1 MGPTL
6 TDLDKLLAM
15 PYGCGEQN
23 MLKFAPNIYILQYL
37 TKTNQLT
44 KEIEERAKKY
54 LISGNL
60 SSLHSKQKIATFLTC
75 YLHNPATDVDVVIE
89 SK

>member
-23 MLKFAPNIYILQYL
+23 MLKFAPNIYVLQYL
-37 TKTNQLT
+37 TKTRQLT
-44 KEIEERAKKY
+44 KDVEHKAKEY
-54 LISGNL
+54 MRSGKSNK
-60 SSLHSKQKIATFLTC
+60 S
-75 YLHNPATDVDVVIE
+75 
-89 SK
+89 

>member
-1 MGPTL
+1 MGPSL

-37 TKTNQLT
+37 TKTKQSS
-44 KEIEERAKKY
+44 KEIEERARMFMVA
-54 LISGNL
+54 GNV
-60 SSLHSKQKIATFLTC
+60 SKTI
-75 YLHNPATDVDVVIE
+75 HH
-89 SK
+89 